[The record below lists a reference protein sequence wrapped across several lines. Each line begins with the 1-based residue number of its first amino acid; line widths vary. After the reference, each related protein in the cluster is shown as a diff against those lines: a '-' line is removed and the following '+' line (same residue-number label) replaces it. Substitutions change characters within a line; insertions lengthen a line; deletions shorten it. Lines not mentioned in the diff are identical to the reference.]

1 MTTLMRA
8 IWIIVL
14 PIIALLIS
22 VLFLGLFRKIT
33 ARIQRRYGPPIYQ
46 PVIDLVKLFTQHSN
60 ISHGLMFDAGLIIAL
75 AGSVVTVL
83 LIPAGG
89 IHPLSSSGDLLVIIY
104 LMLIP
109 PIGMALSAGTSGNPN
124 ASLGVSRKLIL
135 ALGYEVPFLLVLLT
149 VMTYTET
156 TSLLNV
162 VQMQAGSILSW
173 GVFRFPLAA
182 LATFLI
188 LPVMLGV
195 RPFDIVGAPQEISS
209 GPQVEFGGKYLA
221 FATVEHALHI
231 FIVIALF
238 VDLFLGGAANLGT
251 FFLKMLVVFLI
262 GVFIGAVYPRFRID
276 QALRYCWKWPTLIAL
291 VGLILVVAIGG

>member
-1 MTTLMRA
+1 MQVV
-8 IWIIVL
+8 WIIAL

-22 VLFLGLFRKIT
+22 VLFLGLFRKVT

-46 PVIDLVKLFTQHSN
+46 PVIDLVKLFTQRSN
-60 ISHGLMFDAGLIIAL
+60 ISHGLIFDAGLIIAV
-75 AGSVVTVL
+75 AGSLATVL

-89 IHPLSSSGDLLVIIY
+89 IHPLSSSGDLLLIIY

-109 PIGMALSAGTSGNPN
+109 PMGMALSAGASGNPN

-149 VMTYTET
+149 VMTYAET
-156 TSLLNV
+156 TSLLSV

-173 GVFRFPLAA
+173 GVSRFPLAA

-221 FATVEHALHI
+221 LATVEHALHL
-231 FIVIALF
+231 FIVIALY

-251 FFLKMLVVFLI
+251 FFLKMLVVFLM

>member
-1 MTTLMRA
+1 MQVV
-8 IWIIVL
+8 WIIAL

-22 VLFLGLFRKIT
+22 VLFLGLFRKVT

-46 PVIDLVKLFTQHSN
+46 PVIDLVKLFTQRSN
-60 ISHGLMFDAGLIIAL
+60 ISHGLIFDAGLIIAV
-75 AGSVVTVL
+75 AGSLATVL

-89 IHPLSSSGDLLVIIY
+89 IHPLSSSGDLLLIIY

-109 PIGMALSAGTSGNPN
+109 PMGIALSAGASGNPN

-135 ALGYEVPFLLVLLT
+135 ALGYEVPYLLVLLT
-149 VMTYTET
+149 VMTYGET
-156 TSLLNV
+156 TSLLSV

-182 LATFLI
+182 LATFLV
-188 LPVMLGV
+188 LPVMLGI
-195 RPFDIVGAPQEISS
+195 RPFDIVGAPQEIAS

-221 FATVEHALHI
+221 LATVEHALHL

-251 FFLKMLVVFLI
+251 FFLKMLAVFLI

-276 QALRYCWKWPTLIAL
+276 QALKYCWKWPTLFAL
-291 VGLILVVAIGG
+291 SGLILVMIIGG

>member
-1 MTTLMRA
+1 MQVV
-8 IWIIVL
+8 WIIAL

-22 VLFLGLFRKIT
+22 VLFLGLFRKVT

-46 PVIDLVKLFTQHSN
+46 PVIDLVKLFTQRSN
-60 ISHGLMFDAGLIIAL
+60 ISHGLIFDAGLIIAV
-75 AGSVVTVL
+75 AGSLATVL

-89 IHPLSSSGDLLVIIY
+89 IHPLSSSGDLLLIIY

-109 PIGMALSAGTSGNPN
+109 PMGIALSAGASGNPN

-135 ALGYEVPFLLVLLT
+135 ALGYEVPYLLVLLT
-149 VMTYTET
+149 VMTYGET
-156 TSLLNV
+156 TSLLSV

-182 LATFLI
+182 LATFLV
-188 LPVMLGV
+188 LPVMLGI
-195 RPFDIVGAPQEISS
+195 RPFDIVGAPQEIAS

-221 FATVEHALHI
+221 LATVEHALHL

-251 FFLKMLVVFLI
+251 FFLKMLAVFLI

-276 QALRYCWKWPTLIAL
+276 QALKYCWKWPTLFAL
-291 VGLILVVAIGG
+291 SGLILVVIIGG

>member
-1 MTTLMRA
+1 MTTLIR
-8 IWIIVL
+8 IVWIIAL
-14 PIIALLIS
+14 PVIALLIS
-22 VLFLGLFRKIT
+22 VFFLGLFRKVT

-60 ISHGLMFDAGLIIAL
+60 ISHGVTFDMGLIIAL
-75 AGSVVTVL
+75 AGSLVTVL

-109 PIGMALSAGTSGNPN
+109 PIGMALSAGASGNPN
-124 ASLGVSRKLIL
+124 ASLGVSRKFIL
-135 ALGYEVPFLLVLLT
+135 SLGYEVPFLLVLLT
-149 VMTYTET
+149 VMTHGET

-162 VQMQAGSILSW
+162 VQVQSQSILSW
-173 GVFRFPLAA
+173 GVFRFPLSAIA
-182 LATFLI
+182 MFLV
-188 LPVMLGV
+188 LPVMLGI
-195 RPFDIVGAPQEISS
+195 RPFDLVGAPQEIAS

-221 FATVEHALHI
+221 LATVEHALHL
-231 FIVIALF
+231 FIAIALF

-251 FFLKMLVVFLI
+251 FFLKMLAVFLI

-276 QALRYCWKWPTLIAL
+276 QALRYCWKWPTLFAL
-291 VGLILVVAIGG
+291 SGLILVMVIGG

>member
-1 MTTLMRA
+1 MTTLMQVV
-8 IWIIVL
+8 WIIAL

-22 VLFLGLFRKIT
+22 VLFLGLFRKVT

-46 PVIDLVKLFTQHSN
+46 PVIDLVKLFTQRSN

-109 PIGMALSAGTSGNPN
+109 PIGMALSAGASGNPN

-156 TSLLNV
+156 TSLLSV
-162 VQMQAGSILSW
+162 VQMQSNSILSW

-221 FATVEHALHI
+221 LATVEHALHL
-231 FIVIALF
+231 FIVIALY

>member
-1 MTTLMRA
+1 MQVV
-8 IWIIVL
+8 WIIAL

-22 VLFLGLFRKIT
+22 VLFLGLFRKVT

-46 PVIDLVKLFTQHSN
+46 PVIDLVKLFTQRSN
-60 ISHGLMFDAGLIIAL
+60 ISHGLIFDAGLIIAV
-75 AGSVVTVL
+75 AGSLATVL

-89 IHPLSSSGDLLVIIY
+89 IHPLSSSGDLLLIIY

-109 PIGMALSAGTSGNPN
+109 PMGIALSAGASGNPN

-135 ALGYEVPFLLVLLT
+135 ALGYEVPYLLVLLT
-149 VMTYTET
+149 VMTYGET
-156 TSLLNV
+156 TSLLSV

-182 LATFLI
+182 LATFLV
-188 LPVMLGV
+188 LPVMLGI
-195 RPFDIVGAPQEISS
+195 RPFDIVGAPQEIAS

-221 FATVEHALHI
+221 LATVEHALHL

-251 FFLKMLVVFLI
+251 FFLKMLAVFLI

-276 QALRYCWKWPTLIAL
+276 QALKYCWKWPTLFAL
-291 VGLILVVAIGG
+291 SGLILMMIIGG

>member
-1 MTTLMRA
+1 L
-8 IWIIVL
+8 
-14 PIIALLIS
+14 
-22 VLFLGLFRKIT
+22 
-33 ARIQRRYGPPIYQ
+33 
-46 PVIDLVKLFTQHSN
+46 
-60 ISHGLMFDAGLIIAL
+60 
-75 AGSVVTVL
+75 VTVL
-83 LIPAGG
+83 LIPAGK

-109 PIGMALSAGTSGNPN
+109 PMGMALSAGASGNPN

-135 ALGYEVPFLLVLLT
+135 ALGYEVPYLLVLLT
-149 VMTYTET
+149 VMTYGET
-156 TSLLNV
+156 TSLLSV

-182 LATFLI
+182 LATFLV
-188 LPVMLGV
+188 LPVMLGI
-195 RPFDIVGAPQEISS
+195 RPFDIVGAPQEIAS

-221 FATVEHALHI
+221 LATVEHALHL

-251 FFLKMLVVFLI
+251 FFLKMLAVFLI

-276 QALRYCWKWPTLIAL
+276 QALKYCWKWPTLFAL
-291 VGLILVVAIGG
+291 SGLILVMIIGG

>member
-1 MTTLMRA
+1 MQVV
-8 IWIIVL
+8 WIIAL

-22 VLFLGLFRKIT
+22 VLFLGLFRKVT

-46 PVIDLVKLFTQHSN
+46 PVIDLVKLFTQRSN
-60 ISHGLMFDAGLIIAL
+60 ISHGLMFDAGLIIAV
-75 AGSVVTVL
+75 AGSLATVL

-89 IHPLSSSGDLLVIIY
+89 IHPLSSSGDLLLIIY

-109 PIGMALSAGTSGNPN
+109 PMGIALSAGASGNPN

-135 ALGYEVPFLLVLLT
+135 ALGYEVPYLLVLLT
-149 VMTYTET
+149 VMTYGET
-156 TSLLNV
+156 TSLLSV

-182 LATFLI
+182 LATFLV

-195 RPFDIVGAPQEISS
+195 RPFDIVGAPQEIAS

-221 FATVEHALHI
+221 LATVEHALHL

-251 FFLKMLVVFLI
+251 FFLKMLAVFLI

-276 QALRYCWKWPTLIAL
+276 QALKYCWKWPTLFAL
-291 VGLILVVAIGG
+291 SGLILVMIIGG

>member
-1 MTTLMRA
+1 MTILMRA
-8 IWIIVL
+8 VWIIVL

-22 VLFLGLFRKIT
+22 ILFLGLFRKVT

-46 PVIDLVKLFTQHSN
+46 PVIDLVKLFTQRSN

-75 AGSVVTVL
+75 AGSLVTVL
-83 LIPAGG
+83 LIPAGR
-89 IHPLSSSGDLLVIIY
+89 IHPLSSSGDLLLIIY

-109 PIGMALSAGTSGNPN
+109 PMGMALSAGASGNPN

-135 ALGYEVPFLLVLLT
+135 TLGYEVPYLLVLLT
-149 VMTYTET
+149 VMTYGET
-156 TSLLNV
+156 TSLLSV

-182 LATFLI
+182 LATFLV

-195 RPFDIVGAPQEISS
+195 RPFDIVGAPQEIAS

-221 FATVEHALHI
+221 LATVEHALHL

-251 FFLKMLVVFLI
+251 FFLKMLAVFLI

-276 QALRYCWKWPTLIAL
+276 QALKYCWKWPTLFAL
-291 VGLILVVAIGG
+291 SGLILVMIIGG